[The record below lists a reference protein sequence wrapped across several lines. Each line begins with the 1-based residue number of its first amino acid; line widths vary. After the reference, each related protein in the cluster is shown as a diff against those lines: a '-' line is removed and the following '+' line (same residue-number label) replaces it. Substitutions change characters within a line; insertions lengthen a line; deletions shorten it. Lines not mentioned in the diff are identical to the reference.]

1 MQGKLLER
9 AGRWAAERKRAT
21 VVLSLFIIWIPFAL
35 LWTGRNI
42 VLKLL
47 PSYHTYYGKTESER
61 IRLVSPGI
69 FPAIEMVDQET
80 SEDARI
86 LVVLPRGERDP
97 KLLDFGVRDYR
108 WTYFRLKYY
117 LSPRS
122 IYLYDE
128 DDKNLQDV
136 IALCRKKGIDYYMV
150 YGKGKTAKLE
160 QVKS

>member
-9 AGRWAAERKRAT
+9 AGRWTAEGKRASI
-21 VVLSLFIIWIPFAL
+21 VLFLFIIWIPFAL

-61 IRLVSPGI
+61 IRLVSPSI
-69 FPAIEMVDQET
+69 FPAIEMVEKKT

-86 LVVLPRGERDP
+86 LIVLPRGERDP

-122 IYLYDE
+122 IYLYDG
-128 DDKNLQDV
+128 DDKNIQDV
-136 IALCRKKGIDYYMV
+136 IAFCKKRDIGYYMV
-150 YGKGKTAKLE
+150 YGEGKTAKLE
-160 QVKS
+160 RVK